1 MNISLLCGCVT
12 LLTYLGSDQFKKKKR
27 KVFLEVKF
35 LYPRNLTKED
45 AYGTPES
52 CGSLPV
58 IQGPGPGILLLLYLL
73 GIALIHTVE
82 QVHRNKSPHIEW

>member
-12 LLTYLGSDQFKKKKR
+12 LLTYLGSDQFKKKK

-35 LYPRNLTKED
+35 LYLRNLTKED

-52 CGSLPV
+52 YGSLPV
-58 IQGPGPGILLLLYLL
+58 IRRPGPGILLLLYLL

-82 QVHRNKSPHIEW
+82 QVHRNRSPHIEW